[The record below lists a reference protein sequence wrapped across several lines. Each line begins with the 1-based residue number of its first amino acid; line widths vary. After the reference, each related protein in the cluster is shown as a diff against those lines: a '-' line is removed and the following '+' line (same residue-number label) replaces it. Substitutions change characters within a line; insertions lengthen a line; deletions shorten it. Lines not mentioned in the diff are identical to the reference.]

1 MGKNRGSAC
10 EPIGAKKLLI
20 VRMICVL
27 LMLAGVLCCFG
38 GCAFGIG
45 SAQSYFLKN
54 CIQEQKNDT
63 VSARYE
69 LFRGNRVYTI
79 RVPEGKEYAVQV
91 EITTESGTLG
101 LTIQKDG
108 GETVYEGNRLETG
121 SFTVNLRESGTYRV
135 NVRADEHKGSYR
147 FSWGPVTEESL

>member
-1 MGKNRGSAC
+1 MLC
-10 EPIGAKKLLI
+10 ILL
-20 VRMICVL
+20 VL
-27 LMLAGVLCCFG
+27 VSVTFPLG

-45 SAQSYFLKN
+45 SAQSYFVKN
-54 CIQEQKNDT
+54 CVQGQRDD
-63 VSARYE
+63 SFYARYA
-69 LFRGNRVYTI
+69 LFRGNRVYSI
-79 RVPEGKEYAVQV
+79 HVPEGKELAVRV

-147 FSWGPVTEESL
+147 FSWGAVTEESL